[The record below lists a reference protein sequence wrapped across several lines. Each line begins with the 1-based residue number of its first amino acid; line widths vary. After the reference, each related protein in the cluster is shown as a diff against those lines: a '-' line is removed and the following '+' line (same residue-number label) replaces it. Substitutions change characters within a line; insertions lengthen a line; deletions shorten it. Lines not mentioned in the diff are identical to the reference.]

1 MTTAA
6 RWHNVP
12 QDGSLPGS
20 PPTPAPRAAPW
31 DLLLVCVAVYVA
43 AAVGRIHELF
53 TVLMPLKP
61 ALVATVLALG
71 LYLLQQSGVRRM
83 ERLRSATTTCV
94 LGLAVWGLLS
104 VPGAL
109 AQGMAFRAWTDFA
122 RSIVMCLVVAASVR
136 NARDVGRLMFVYFG
150 VTVLYTAVVL
160 SRFQLGAESWRLGR
174 LYYYDANDLA
184 TLIVTAMPLGLY
196 FVLGRNRVWVR
207 VFAAVGLAILAV
219 GLIRSGSRGG
229 FLALLAVA
237 AFVLLKVTTIPTR
250 SRLAG
255 LVVILTV
262 LAATASDQYW
272 AQMQTI
278 VHPKQDYNMT
288 SEEGRLKVWAR
299 GLDYMAGSPVFGVGV
314 KNFPVAEGTISP
326 LAKLAERGIGVRWGA
341 AHNSYVQVGA
351 ELGIPGLL
359 LFIGLMWSAFASLR
373 RVARQ
378 GGEDAR
384 LAQSLM
390 AALLGF
396 VVGAF
401 FLSLAYTDMLYAL
414 VAMVIAMAKRTGGDP
429 APRRLRGRAPVWGG
443 APA

>member
-1 MTTAA
+1 MAA
-6 RWHNVP
+6 RWHNLP
-12 QDGSLPGS
+12 QDGDLPGE
-20 PPTPAPRAAPW
+20 PPAQETPASRW
-31 DLLLVCVAVYVA
+31 DPLLVCVAVYLA
-43 AAVGRIHELF
+43 AAVGRIHEVF
-53 TVLMPLKP
+53 TFLLPLKP

-71 LYLLQQSGVRRM
+71 LYLVQRSSVRRM
-83 ERLRSATTTCV
+83 DRLRSNTTLCV
-94 LGLAVWGLLS
+94 LGLALWGLLS

-109 AQGMAFRAWTDFA
+109 AQGLAFRAWTDLA
-122 RSIVMCLVVAASVR
+122 RSIGMCLVVAASVR
-136 NARDVGRLMFVYFG
+136 NARDVARLMLVYFA
-150 VTVLYTAVVL
+150 VTVVYTGVVL

-184 TLIVTAMPLGLY
+184 TLITTAMPLGLY
-196 FVLGRNRVWVR
+196 FVLGRGRAVVR
-207 VFAAVGLAILAV
+207 ALAVVGLAILAV

-229 FLALLAVA
+229 FLAFLAVA
-237 AFVLLKVTTIPTR
+237 AFVLVRVTTIPAR

-255 LVVILTV
+255 LVVILAV
-262 LAATASDQYW
+262 LSATASDQYW

-299 GLDYMAGSPVFGVGV
+299 GVDYMTGSPVFGVGV

-326 LAKLAERGIGVRWGA
+326 LARLAERGLGVRWGA

-359 LFIGLMWSAFASLR
+359 LFLGVIWCAFKALGR
-373 RVARQ
+373 AARP
-378 GGEDAR
+378 GGEAAR

-390 AALLGF
+390 AALVGF

-401 FLSLAYTDMLYAL
+401 FLSLAYTDMFYTLLAF
-414 VAMVIAMAKRTGGDP
+414 VIALAKTSNGVAG
-429 APRRLRGRAPVWGG
+429 PRLPRVRPSLWGG
-443 APA
+443 MPA